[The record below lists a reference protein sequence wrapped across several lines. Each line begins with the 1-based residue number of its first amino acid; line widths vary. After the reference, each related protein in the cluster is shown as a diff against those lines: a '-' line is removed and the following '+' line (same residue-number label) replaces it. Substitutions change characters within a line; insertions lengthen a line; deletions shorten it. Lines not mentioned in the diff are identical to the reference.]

1 MTKNLDFSIFKY
13 QHVERFGTDET
24 EYLLDEPCL
33 IVQPKIDGTNALVVY
48 NPETKEVIPGNR
60 ERFLTVQNDNE
71 GFARFIQENYEKFL
85 KALEEIFVTFKFFT
99 PFNLDY
105 IVLCGEMTK
114 NGTFLVD
121 PKFLHKFFV
130 FDVVAIIDNE
140 KYYIQIE
147 KVQDILDKHGISY
160 VPSKIVPRKEL
171 SDVDAFLEA
180 NKEFSRYLM
189 RPEFET
195 GEGFVIKSYSGH
207 ENKYGRTVWGKI
219 LYPKPNS
226 SIRTKCLTDDMY
238 ADILDNWFDE
248 VFLEKEYLK
257 YVSLYKDSNIFKF
270 ANLVS
275 REFIKEE
282 ISNIVFKYKF
292 PVIDFSKLNALL
304 TKKAKDFYEQ
314 NSKEQNPQEKS
325 LVLERKL

>member
-1 MTKNLDFSIFKY
+1 MTSNTLNTLNFDIFKY

-24 EYLLDEPCL
+24 EYLLDEPRL

-48 NPETKEVIPGNR
+48 NTETKDVIPGNR

-71 GFARFIQENYEKFL
+71 GFARLVQENYGDFS
-85 KALEEIFVTFKFFT
+85 KALEEIFEAFKSFT
-99 PFNLDY
+99 PFNPDY

-147 KVQDILDKHGISY
+147 KVQGILDKNGINY
-160 VPSKIVPRKEL
+160 VPSKTVPRKEL
-171 SDVDAFLEA
+171 SDIDTFLEK
-180 NKEFSRYLM
+180 NKEFSKFLM

-226 SIRTKCLTDDMY
+226 SIRAKCLTDDMY

-282 ISNIVFKYKF
+282 IPNIIFKYKF
-292 PVIDFSKLNALL
+292 PVIDFSKLNTLL

-314 NSKEQNPQEKS
+314 NTKEQNP
-325 LVLERKL
+325 

>member
-1 MTKNLDFSIFKY
+1 MTSNTLNTLNFDTFKY

-24 EYLLDEPCL
+24 EYLLDEPSL
-33 IVQPKIDGTNALVVY
+33 IVQPKIDGTNALVIY
-48 NPETKEVIPGNR
+48 NPETKDVIPGSRN
-60 ERFLTVQNDNE
+60 RFLTVQNDNE
-71 GFARFIQENYEKFL
+71 GFARLIQENYGNFL
-85 KALEEIFVTFKFFT
+85 KALEEIFETFKSFT
-99 PFNLDY
+99 PFNPDY

-121 PKFLHKFFV
+121 SKFLHKFFV

-147 KVQDILDKHGISY
+147 KVQDILDKNGISY
-160 VPSKIVPRKEL
+160 VPSKTVPRKEL
-171 SDVDAFLEA
+171 SDIDTFLEK
-180 NKEFSRYLM
+180 NKDFSKFLM

-219 LYPKPNS
+219 LYPKPKH
-226 SIRTKCLTDDMY
+226 TAKAKCLTDDMY

-257 YVSLYKDSNIFKF
+257 YVSLYKDLNIFKF

-282 ISNIVFKYKF
+282 IPNIIFKYKF

-314 NSKEQNPQEKS
+314 NSKEQKS
-325 LVLERKL
+325 

>member
-1 MTKNLDFSIFKY
+1 MTLNTLDFDIFKY

-24 EYLLDEPCL
+24 EYLLDEPRL
-33 IVQPKIDGTNALVVY
+33 IVQPKIDGTNSLVVY
-48 NPETKEVIPGNR
+48 NPETKDVIPGSR
-60 ERFLTVQNDNE
+60 DRFLTVQNDNE
-71 GFARFIQENYEKFL
+71 GFAKLVQENYGNFS
-85 KALEEIFVTFKFFT
+85 KALEEIFEAFKATPFT
-99 PFNLDY
+99 PDY

-114 NGTFLVD
+114 NGSFLVD

-130 FDVVAIIDNE
+130 FDVVAIIDYE
-140 KYYIQIE
+140 KYYVQIE
-147 KVQDILDKHGISY
+147 QVQDILDRYGINY
-160 VPSKIVPRKEL
+160 VPSKKVLRDEL
-171 SDVDAFLEA
+171 SDVDAFLEK
-180 NKEFSRYLM
+180 NKDFSKFLM

-195 GEGFVIKSYSGH
+195 GEGFVIKSYSGYR
-207 ENKYGRTVWGKI
+207 NKYGRTVWGKI

-226 SIRTKCLTDDMY
+226 SIRAKCLTDDMY
-238 ADILDNWFDE
+238 TDILDNWFDE

-282 ISNIVFKYKF
+282 IPNIIFKYKF

-304 TKKAKDFYEQ
+304 TKKAKDFC
-314 NSKEQNPQEKS
+314 EK
-325 LVLERKL
+325 K